1 MGNVKKNVQCPR
13 SALDLLKSLNLAAL
27 NIHFVEL
34 AKLHRSQQE
43 SFNSSDLFVKSGI
56 TVFRVI
62 LSIWKDENHLEPLLE
77 RMYNKGIFL
86 FVFDDKIK
94 KGASVT
100 TATDNFKL
108 LLV

>member
-1 MGNVKKNVQCPR
+1 MSPFSFGIIEI
-13 SALDLLKSLNLAAL
+13 LKLGS
-27 NIHFVEL
+27 VEYPFCRVG
-34 AKLHRSQQE
+34 KLHPSQQE

-108 LLV
+108 LLA

>member
-13 SALDLLKSLNLAAL
+13 SALDLLKSLNLAG
-27 NIHFVEL
+27 VEYPFCRVG
-34 AKLHRSQQE
+34 KLHRSQQE

-94 KGASVT
+94 KGASIT